1 MTTRVINSGLPC
13 LFYTFISLIA
23 REALG
28 FLDRCFINTLWIRE
42 QLGVGRGGRH
52 GETQRELRE

>member
-1 MTTRVINSGLPC
+1 MTARVIDSGLPC
-13 LFYTFISLIA
+13 LLYVFISLIA

-42 QLGVGRGGRH
+42 QLGVGREGRH
-52 GETQRELRE
+52 GETHRELRQ